1 VNEFDFVTLPFMA
14 LSAAV
19 FMIALLLASDP
30 SDSDSEITEEVEVTA

>member
-1 VNEFDFVTLPFMA
+1 
-14 LSAAV
+14 V